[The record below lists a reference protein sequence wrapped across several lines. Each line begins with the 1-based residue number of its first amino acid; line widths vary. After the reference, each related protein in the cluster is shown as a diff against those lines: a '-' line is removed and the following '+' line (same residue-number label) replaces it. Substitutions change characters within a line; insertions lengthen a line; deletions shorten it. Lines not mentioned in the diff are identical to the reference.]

1 MYRAIGG
8 RIRARRRRMGLT
20 QRQLAQRLG
29 ISLSYLGHIERGTRV
44 LSVETLVRFTQ
55 VFDCSADELL
65 GTGKIAARSP
75 SQLLQEALL
84 LLEANAPTNT
94 SSASTA
100 DAPPP
105 CDGKTDAQR

>member
-1 MYRAIGG
+1 MYKAIGG

-44 LSVETLVRFTQ
+44 LSVETLVRFAQ

-65 GTGKIAARSP
+65 GTGKIAVRSLP
-75 SQLLQEALL
+75 QLLQEALL
-84 LLEANAPTNT
+84 LLEA
-94 SSASTA
+94 
-100 DAPPP
+100 DAPPNASAADTLSP
-105 CDGKTDAQR
+105 RDRETDA